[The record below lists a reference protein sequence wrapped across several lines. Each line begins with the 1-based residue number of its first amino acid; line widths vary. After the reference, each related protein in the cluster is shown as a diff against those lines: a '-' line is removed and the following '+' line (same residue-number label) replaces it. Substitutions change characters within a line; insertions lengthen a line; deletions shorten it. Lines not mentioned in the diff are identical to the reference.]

1 VKIPASVRLEHDA
14 LHKHLADVSME
25 PGRVGEAAR
34 TLARLMHPH
43 FVREDEYAMP
53 PLGLLTRLARDEVS
67 PDMAEALPLIARL
80 KAEMP
85 LMLEEHQAIKGA
97 LQQLEEVAAAQG
109 KPDIVEL
116 ARRLKLHAE
125 SEEEVLY
132 PAAIVVGEYLKL
144 KLPAA
149 TKEGVR

>member
-14 LHKHLADVSME
+14 LHKHLANVSME

-53 PLGLLTRLARDEVS
+53 PLGLLTRLARDEVT
-67 PDMAEALPLIARL
+67 PDMADAIPLIERL

-85 LMLEEHQAIKGA
+85 LMLEEHRAIKGA

-109 KPDIVEL
+109 EPDIVEL
-116 ARRLKLHAE
+116 TRRLRLHAE

-132 PAAIVVGEYLKL
+132 PAAILVGHYLKL
-144 KLPAA
+144 KLGTRTPCA
-149 TKEGVR
+149 

>member
-1 VKIPASVRLEHDA
+1 MKIPASVRLEHDA

-67 PDMAEALPLIARL
+67 PDMAEALPLIERL

-85 LMLEEHQAIKGA
+85 LMLEEHRAIKGA

-116 ARRLKLHAE
+116 AQRLKLHAE
-125 SEEEVLY
+125 SEEEILY
-132 PAAIVVGEYLKL
+132 PAAILVGHYLKL
-144 KLPAA
+144 KLGTRTPCA
-149 TKEGVR
+149 

>member
-14 LHKHLADVSME
+14 LHKHLADVSRE

-67 PDMAEALPLIARL
+67 PDMAEALPLIERL

-85 LMLEEHQAIKGA
+85 LMLEEHRAIKAA
-97 LQQLEEVAAAQG
+97 LQKLEAIAATEG
-109 KPDIVEL
+109 KPEIADF
-116 ARRLKLHAE
+116 ARRLTLHAQ
-125 SEEEVLY
+125 SEEEILY
-132 PAAIVVGEYLKL
+132 PAAILVGDVLKQRL
-144 KLPAA
+144 QALQK
-149 TKEGVR
+149 T